1 MKRTLAAGTALALSL
16 LLSGCGGEGDDG
28 DGDDK
33 AGESPS
39 TPSSDTTTATDDET
53 VEDTYATGAD
63 VADFCAALAE
73 IDDAIDEAAPGDDAD
88 WERIVASFDALD
100 EVGVPDD
107 LPASGIDELSGVALL
122 VRQSSS
128 VAELNAAVEAD
139 PPGAGTIDDYID
151 DNCS

>member
-16 LLSGCGGEGDDG
+16 LLSGCGGEGDD
-28 DGDDK
+28 K

-39 TPSSDTTTATDDET
+39 TPSSDTTTAPDDET
-53 VEDTYATGAD
+53 VKDTYATGAD

-73 IDDAIDEAAPGDDAD
+73 IDDAIDEATPGDDAD

-100 EVGVPDD
+100 EVGIPDD
-107 LPASGIDELSGVALL
+107 LPASGVAELTGVDLL

-128 VAELNAAVEAD
+128 VSELNAAAEAD
-139 PPGAGTIDDYID
+139 PPESRTIDTYID
-151 DNCS
+151 DNCP

>member
-1 MKRTLAAGTALALSL
+1 MTRTLAASAALTLAIL
-16 LLSGCGGEGDDG
+16 LAGCGGDDPANAA
-28 DGDDK
+28 DPANPANPADP
-33 AGESPS
+33 ANF
-39 TPSSDTTTATDDET
+39 
-53 VEDTYATGAD
+53 ATGAD